1 MMKKYL
7 MTGVAALTLCAGF
20 TSCSKN
26 DIEPLTPAQIDK
38 AKYDQAFLNY
48 VGGSISPNQ
57 DWGFGTGVAGSRI
70 TRGENANAN
79 EWADVKNSTGFGGW
93 LVPDALTEGQKARV
107 KAYFQANPNL
117 KYSDPQWRNFFV
129 QQVYKG
135 GTSVGSNSTEVVKAA
150 NGSTYSSSN
159 MNLMTVGLSAVH
171 INNFN
176 GGDATEVNVLD
187 NGSDILANKKSYHK
201 DKIMLMV
208 DIDDTSCFGYH
219 ETGSSNEQN
228 TATGQHN
235 DRAAL
240 VSAAVIDEWASKN
253 GNPGEK
259 VVDKWN
265 RSFLGYDLAI
275 KEGDQIFTNQVQK
288 FTSGM
293 NMGYDGLYY
302 GDDNIVYFTYDSN
315 WNRLMPNGM
324 SDEMKDAAGKPLKIL
339 DANTNFYSGVVAT
352 LSDGD
357 LRKDV
362 NGKVLVNMVKVN
374 ELIQGGYYPVSGSAF
389 KTWIKPTPSYDGYY
403 SDWIVT
409 LTEAKKYTPEVQY
422 DLRIIAEDLSA
433 SGDTD
438 FDFNDIVLD
447 VKYDATNAYLKL
459 QAAGGTL
466 PLRING
472 NDDWEVHKLFNVAE
486 NYMVNTN
493 ARAKGLNGNL
503 RDKEGVELRLGRG
516 INNAAE
522 ANGIKLEVKKNGVW
536 QEITAAKG
544 EPAAK
549 LAVGI
554 DYGWLDERSSI
565 KKEYKLFVSWA
576 NGTGFTSKWW

>member
-26 DIEPLTPAQIDK
+26 DIEPLTPDQIDK
-38 AKYDQAFLNY
+38 ARYDQAFLNY

-57 DWGFGTGVAGSRI
+57 DWGFGTGTAASRM
-70 TRGENANAN
+70 TRANSGDTYPATSTGINANAN
-79 EWADVKNSTGFGGW
+79 EWADPNKEFGGW
-93 LVPDALTEGQKARV
+93 VVPDPLTPGQIERV
-107 KAYFQANPNL
+107 RKYFQENPNL
-117 KYSDPQWRNFFV
+117 EYQDPQWRHFFV

-135 GTSVGSNSTEVVKAA
+135 KTNVGSHSTEVVTAA
-150 NGSTYSSSN
+150 NGTKYDSGN
-159 MNLMTVGLSAVH
+159 MNLLTVGENEQH

-176 GGDATEVNVLD
+176 AGDCSTTNVLD
-187 NGSDILANKKSYHK
+187 NGYTVGGKSHQ

-208 DIDDTSCFGYH
+208 NIDDTSCFGYH
-219 ETGSSNEQN
+219 QTGISL
-228 TATGQHN
+228 QHN
-235 DRAAL
+235 DKAAL

-265 RSFLGYDLAI
+265 RSFLGFDQALKEGADALDNTTVKYNDGPESYDYAMVNGQVVSINGNSEILINGNVVKYASVNTNMYIAADKKTIGDGDIQAEYRVNGQYMGKYFNADKI
-275 KEGDQIFTNQVQK
+275 KE
-288 FTSGM
+288 
-293 NMGYDGLYY
+293 L
-302 GDDNIVYFTYDSN
+302 
-315 WNRLMPNGM
+315 
-324 SDEMKDAAGKPLKIL
+324 
-339 DANTNFYSGVVAT
+339 
-352 LSDGD
+352 LSDGWVPVKD
-357 LRKDV
+357 KNLREW
-362 NGKVLVNMVKVN
+362 VK
-374 ELIQGGYYPVSGSAF
+374 IGVS
-389 KTWIKPTPSYDGYY
+389 DGYY

-409 LTEAKKYTPEVQY
+409 LTEAKRYTPEVQY

-433 SGDTD
+433 NGDTD

-493 ARAKGLNGNL
+493 AKAKGLNGNL

-536 QEITAAKG
+536 QEITAVKG

-554 DYGWLDERSSI
+554 DYGWLDERTSI
-565 KKEYKLFVSWA
+565 KNEYKSFVSWA
-576 NGTGFTSKWW
+576 TGTNFTSKWW